1 MITLCSLVLFAWV
14 VFRLVIPLP
23 IGMAARLGIAA
34 LVLLVSLKH
43 FFFRHF
49 FGGLASPELPRFIII
64 LAGWLYA
71 TLLFLFILLVI
82 RDIAGFALWLA
93 GKAGFAINL
102 KFMTWPVALGM
113 VMLSLACSTYSLY
126 EAIRLPD
133 IKKKEV
139 LLKRLPPELDGLT
152 IVQITDL
159 HVNAFNPESQVRKV
173 VETIN
178 GIRPDLILLTGDV
191 ADGTTENR
199 KNDIAPLKNLKAQ
212 YGIYGAVG
220 NHEYYSNYDAW
231 QARLAELGIH
241 MLNNSHV
248 ILSIHGAPLV
258 VAGITDQAAATFGK
272 PLPDIGKALEN
283 APENTIRILMA
294 HRPQNAAA
302 HAKAGINLQLSGHT
316 HGGQIIGF
324 DRIVARFNENF
335 LSGWY
340 DIDGMKLYVSPGVS
354 LWNGF
359 PVRFGIP
366 AEIPVFILRRG

>member
-14 VFRLVIPLP
+14 VFRLVMPLP
-23 IGMAARLGIAA
+23 MSMAARLGIAA
-34 LVLLVSLKH
+34 LILLVSLKH
-43 FFFRHF
+43 FFFQHF

-71 TLLFLFILLVI
+71 TLLFLFILVVI
-82 RDIAGFALWLA
+82 RDIAGCALWLA
-93 GKAGFAINL
+93 CKAGFAIDL
-102 KFMTWPVALGM
+102 KFMTWPAALGM

-139 LLKRLPPELDGLT
+139 LLKHLPSELDGLT

-178 GIRPDLILLTGDV
+178 GIRPDLILLTGDI

-248 ILSIHGAPLV
+248 TLSIHGTPLV

-324 DRIVARFNENF
+324 DRIVAHFNENL

-359 PVRFGIP
+359 PVRFGVP
-366 AEIPVFILRRG
+366 AEIPVFILRKG